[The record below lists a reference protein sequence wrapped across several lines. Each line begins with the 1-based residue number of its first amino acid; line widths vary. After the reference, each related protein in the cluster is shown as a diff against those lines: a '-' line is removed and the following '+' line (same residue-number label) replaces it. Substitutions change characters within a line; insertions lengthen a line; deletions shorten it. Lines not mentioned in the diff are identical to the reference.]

1 MTGTA
6 KRLLYV
12 FGIAAIVAVV
22 SACSSSSKTA
32 SPPTSASTA
41 SSASTTSGSATG
53 AAPQASGAPIRV
65 GFMCSCSGP
74 FGGDAVTSEDV
85 FKAWADSA
93 NASGG
98 IAGHPLQVT
107 YEDDG
112 SVPGTSAS
120 DAATLVSDKVD
131 VIVDDTVLDD
141 SWASTVK
148 PSNIPVICIVIGT
161 PCYTNS
167 DFYAAGQTGDS
178 SASAAVSVAKE
189 AGATNLG
196 FLYCAEAPTC
206 AQTASIVQGA
216 GQQLGVPLVFK
227 GSIAIT
233 APNYTAQCLAAEQA
247 HVSALFIADI
257 QQPLERVGEDCA
269 RQNYNP
275 IYVTEGT
282 GFGMGQASSPG
293 IEKNLWSEYSNLP
306 FWVNTPAVQAMNAA
320 LDKYYPGLRTNT
332 NLFSET
338 SAESWPAGL
347 LLADAVKGGNL
358 SASGTPSSAEIVAG
372 LESLHGD
379 TLDGWSPPLTFAAGQ
394 PHSIDCWFVG
404 HVSNGTPSLA
414 DNGKA
419 TCKSSSS

>member
-1 MTGTA
+1 
-6 KRLLYV
+6 
-12 FGIAAIVAVV
+12 
-22 SACSSSSKTA
+22 
-32 SPPTSASTA
+32 
-41 SSASTTSGSATG
+41 
-53 AAPQASGAPIRV
+53 
-65 GFMCSCSGP
+65 
-74 FGGDAVTSEDV
+74 VTSEGV
-85 FKAWADSA
+85 FKAWVDSA

-98 IAGHPLQVT
+98 VEGHPVQVT

-120 DAATLVSDKVD
+120 DAASLVSDKVD

-141 SWASTVK
+141 SWASAVK

-178 SASAAVSVAKE
+178 SAYAAVSVAKA
-189 AGATNLG
+189 AGASNLG

-216 GQQLGVPLVFK
+216 GQSLGVPLLYK

-233 APNYTAQCLAAEQA
+233 APNYTAQCLAAYQD
-247 HVSALFIADI
+247 HVSSLFIADI
-257 QQPLERVGEDCA
+257 QQPLERVGEDCS
-269 RQNYNP
+269 RQNYDP
-275 IYVTEGT
+275 IYVSEGT

-306 FWVNTPAVQAMNAA
+306 FWVNTPAVQSMNAA
-320 LDKYYPGLRTNT
+320 LDKYYPGLRTNQA
-332 NLFSET
+332 LFSET

-347 LLADAVKGGNL
+347 LLADAVKSGNL
-358 SASGTPSSAEIVAG
+358 GTSGTPSAAEIVSG

-379 TLDGWSPPLTFAAGQ
+379 TLDGWSPPLTFPAGQ
-394 PHSIDCWFVG
+394 PHSIDCWFIG
-404 HVSNGTPSLA
+404 HVSNGVPSLVN
-414 DNGKA
+414 NGKA
-419 TCKSSSS
+419 FCKPGS